1 MKKKLLFLIPLVLV
15 FVYLFW
21 PEKVITYPAGITA
34 PEQPKQTNISTSKAW
49 EKGQF
54 KIKALAQYELKAR
67 VLSRN
72 NFSIGKESDLSP
84 FDLVLGWGQMSDQN
98 IIDKIKITQ
107 SNRWYHWETE
117 SHPIT
122 YQEITLNSANT
133 HVIPSDENIENKFD
147 DVYKGS
153 LILLKGYL
161 VEVTAEG
168 GWHWKSSLRRDDT
181 SGGACELFWVDELE
195 ILDNVE

>member
-1 MKKKLLFLIPLVLV
+1 MKKKILFLIPLALV
-15 FVYLFW
+15 SVYLFW

-34 PEQPKQTNISTSKAW
+34 PEQPKQTNISNSKTW
-49 EKGQF
+49 EKDEF
-54 KIKALAQYELKAR
+54 TIKALAEYELKAR

-72 NFSIGKESDLSP
+72 NFSVGKESDLSP
-84 FDLVLGWGQMSDQN
+84 FDLALGWGQMSDQN
-98 IIDKIKITQ
+98 IIDKINITQ
-107 SNRWYHWETE
+107 RNRWYHWETE

-122 YQEITLNSANT
+122 HQEIILNSANI
-133 HVIPSDENIENKFD
+133 HIIPSDENIENKFD

-161 VEVTAEG
+161 VEVTAER